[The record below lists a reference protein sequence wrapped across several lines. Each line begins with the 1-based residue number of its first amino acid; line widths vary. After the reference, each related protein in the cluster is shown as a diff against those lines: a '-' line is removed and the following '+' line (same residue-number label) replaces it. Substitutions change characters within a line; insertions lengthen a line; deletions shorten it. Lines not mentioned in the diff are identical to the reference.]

1 MQQAEHSP
9 FPSDETLAAYLDG
22 QLDEETR
29 QRVVWH
35 IAECAECLDIVTANN
50 EMKAAP
56 VVRGVNWQ
64 RNSYI
69 VLTAAAALAA
79 VFFLTPARELIMP
92 PDGIRQLASVAPPK
106 RSIDGRITSFPYR
119 ERAPTMRGTKEERE
133 ENEVD
138 LTLLNVAAELQK
150 RAEEHPTARTLHAEG
165 VAYLMTGH
173 TPDAVRVLENVRAQ
187 TPSDPQLLSD
197 LSAAYLAA
205 GRYPDALATANAAW
219 AQTKTP
225 EIAWNRA
232 FALQSLGRRAE
243 AIAAWND
250 FLRISD
256 SPKWTVEAKEK
267 LQTLQSE

>member
-1 MQQAEHSP
+1 MQTEHSP
-9 FPSDETLAAYLDG
+9 FPSDETLAAYIDG
-22 QLDEETR
+22 RLDEETR
-29 QRVVWH
+29 RSVVEH
-35 IAECAECLDIVTANN
+35 MAECAECLDVVTASN
-50 EMKAAP
+50 EFDAVP

-69 VLTAAAALAA
+69 VLAAAAALAA
-79 VFFLTPARELIMP
+79 VFFLTPARELIGP
-92 PDGIRQLASVAPPK
+92 RDGIKQLASVAPPK

-119 ERAPTMRGTKEERE
+119 KRTPTMRGTPKE

-138 LTLLNVAAELQK
+138 LTLLSVAAELQQQ
-150 RAEEHPTARTLHAEG
+150 AEEHPTARTLHAEG
-165 VAYLMTGH
+165 VAYLMIGQTR
-173 TPDAVRVLENVRAQ
+173 DAVRVLENVRAQ

-197 LSAAYLAA
+197 LAAAYLAA

-232 FALQSLGRRAE
+232 LALQMLRRRAE

-256 SPKWTVEAKEK
+256 SAEWTAEANEK
-267 LQTLQSE
+267 LRTLQSE

>member
-79 VFFLTPARELIMP
+79 VFFMTPARELIMP

-173 TPDAVRVLENVRAQ
+173 TPDAVRVLENVRPRTLRGPKRKRRRLPGTAHSRCRAWVGVPRRSPPG
-187 TPSDPQLLSD
+187 TTSCG
-197 LSAAYLAA
+197 SATRRSGRSRRKRNFRHCSQNRHEVVERQRFRAYLT
-205 GRYPDALATANAAW
+205 RHDLQHVLA
-219 AQTKTP
+219 
-225 EIAWNRA
+225 
-232 FALQSLGRRAE
+232 
-243 AIAAWND
+243 
-250 FLRISD
+250 
-256 SPKWTVEAKEK
+256 
-267 LQTLQSE
+267 